1 MQIEIFRRSFLLL
14 GFANEGLL
22 RTRSAESTCCT
33 SSTRVSE
40 CPRPDTAACYHRRD
54 RSIGHGRERAGGQ
67 TPTDGREDAPDDARS
82 GRASDGEAFLSRPA
96 DVPQRARI
104 ADSSNASAYFVSVL
118 EGQGPGRDLPL
129 SIRVGEAI
137 TDVELRREDRIGDS
151 RSLWCRHQFIRAGP
165 RFAGSLSSR
174 ASRRSSSL
182 MDPCRPRSS
191 HPEHQRLPASRRSDP
206 SESRTTQRMQSKSAI
221 ALKRELRVSTDYV
234 QHVQRRRRP
243 LCTRAVGDL
252 RERSPA
258 GASFSRTA
266 LLRG

>member
-33 SSTRVSE
+33 RMLAARHCSLLSPQGQVHRSRQGTRGGTNSY
-40 CPRPDTAACYHRRD
+40 RWSRR
-54 RSIGHGRERAGGQ
+54 RTR
-67 TPTDGREDAPDDARS
+67 DARS

-104 ADSSNASAYFVSVL
+104 ADSSNASAYFVSVR

-151 RSLWCRHQFIRAGP
+151 CSLWCRHQFIRAGP

-221 ALKRELRVSTDYV
+221 ALRRELPVSTDYV

-252 RERSPA
+252 GERSPA
-258 GASFSRTA
+258 GARSVGPLSCVADGAKRT
-266 LLRG
+266 

>member
-1 MQIEIFRRSFLLL
+1 VLYELDPREANAL
-14 GFANEGLL
+14 GPTFQF
-22 RTRSAESTCCT
+22 
-33 SSTRVSE
+33 
-40 CPRPDTAACYHRRD
+40 CYHRRD
-54 RSIGHGRERAGGQ
+54 RSIGHGRERRGG
-67 TPTDGREDAPDDARS
+67 TNSYRWSRRRTRDARS

-104 ADSSNASAYFVSVL
+104 ADSSNASAYFVSVR

-191 HPEHQRLPASRRSDP
+191 HPEHQRFRRAAGPTQAKAVPRRECNPSPRLP
-206 SESRTTQRMQSKSAI
+206 SEESSQSLPIMCSM
-221 ALKRELRVSTDYV
+221 
-234 QHVQRRRRP
+234 
-243 LCTRAVGDL
+243 CNGAVG
-252 RERSPA
+252 RC
-258 GASFSRTA
+258 A
-266 LLRG
+266 LVL